1 MKENDTDPITL
12 CRRNPSM
19 PTDIAPTVRV
29 TVASLRA
36 YGREALERAGLPPD
50 GAAIVTEVQLEAS
63 LRGQPTH
70 NMGGIP
76 GYAKRLASGATN
88 PRPDIRVERETSV
101 SANIDG
107 DNGPGQWVG
116 VVAMQLAIRKAREHG
131 IGVVGARRS
140 NHFGA
145 AGHYAWLAAEENL
158 IGLCTTNAGLSLA
171 PTGGLT
177 RTFGNNPLGVAIPA
191 GRHLPILLDIAM
203 SVVAQ
208 GKIGLQI
215 AEGKPLP
222 PGWILDQ
229 SGRPT
234 TDPAEWAAGLLAPIG
249 AHKGYGLALVM
260 ETLAGLL
267 TGAGFCQDHHRDRM
281 RQTTEPLDL
290 GHFFLAL
297 NPELF
302 MPIDTFTARVDT
314 MIDAVKSGER
324 VEGVSELLVP
334 GEPEMRAREQNVREG
349 VPLLPSTYRAL
360 QSYRAEAGLKTEL
373 VTVR

>member
-1 MKENDTDPITL
+1 M
-12 CRRNPSM
+12 SH
-19 PTDIAPTVRV
+19 DIASPVRV
-29 TVASLRA
+29 TVESLRA
-36 YGREALERAGLPPD
+36 YGREALERAGLSAE

-76 GYAKRLASGATN
+76 GYAKRIAAGATN
-88 PRPDIRVERETSV
+88 PHPNIRVERETGV

-145 AGHYAWLAAEENL
+145 AGHYAWLAVQENL
-158 IGLCTTNAGLSLA
+158 IGLCTTNAGLTLA

-177 RTFGNNPLGVAIPA
+177 RTFGNNPLGVGIPA

-215 AEGKPLP
+215 SEGKPLP
-222 PGWILDQ
+222 PGWIMDKA
-229 SGRPT
+229 GRPT
-234 TDPAEWAAGLLAPIG
+234 TDPADWATGILAPIG
-249 AHKGYGLALVM
+249 GHKGYGLALVM

-281 RQTTEPLDL
+281 RQTEEPLDL

-302 MPIDTFTARVDT
+302 MPLDTFTARVDS
-314 MIDAVKSGER
+314 MIDQVKAGER
-324 VEGVSELLVP
+324 AEGVSEVLLP
-334 GEPEMRAREQNVREG
+334 GEAEMRAREQNLRAG
-349 VPLLPSTYRAL
+349 VPLTPATY
-360 QSYRAEAGLKTEL
+360 QSLLKYRGEAGLQTDL
-373 VTVR
+373 VTVG